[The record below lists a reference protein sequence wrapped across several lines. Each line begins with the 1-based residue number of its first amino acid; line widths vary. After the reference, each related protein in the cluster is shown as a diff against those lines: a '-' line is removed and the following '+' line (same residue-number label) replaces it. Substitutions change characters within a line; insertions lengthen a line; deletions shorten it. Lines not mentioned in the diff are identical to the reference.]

1 MKNHAEALIF
11 HTAVCAGASQTAFI
25 AEEKSP
31 ARIFLRVNAPE
42 WRISLT
48 ETFIISFKLRNTY
61 RVNSIIYSIKQ
72 LPLIKK
78 VLSDSLY
85 ESSGLKTL
93 ANIISIM
100 TEIVNT
106 FIGKFIYMVLMVYMA
121 SILYSSDN
129 ADIFIHIFS
138 LPCAEGF

>member
-1 MKNHAEALIF
+1 MQERHKQRLSQKKNRLREFFFA
-11 HTAVCAGASQTAFI
+11 
-25 AEEKSP
+25 
-31 ARIFLRVNAPE
+31 FLRVNAPE

-106 FIGKFIYMVLMVYMA
+106 FIGKFIYMVLMVYIA
-121 SILYSSDN
+121 SILYS
-129 ADIFIHIFS
+129 
-138 LPCAEGF
+138 